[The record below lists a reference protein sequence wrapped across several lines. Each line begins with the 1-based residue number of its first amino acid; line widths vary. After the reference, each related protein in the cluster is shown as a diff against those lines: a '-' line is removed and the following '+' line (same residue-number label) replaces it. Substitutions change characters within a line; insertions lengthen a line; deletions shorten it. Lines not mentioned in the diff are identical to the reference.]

1 MLQLVVVAQLPLIAN
16 FFNFQN
22 CQKFALNDNC
32 DEAQIHR
39 LVDDHKNYKYDK
51 NDKNKDCELKSQRVA
66 NQNKEDFRLSESN
79 DD

>member
-22 CQKFALNDNC
+22 YQRFALDDNY
-32 DEAQIHR
+32 DEAQIYKF
-39 LVDDHKNYKYDK
+39 VDDHKDNKHNR
-51 NDKNKDCELKSQRVA
+51 NDENEGCKLESQRVA